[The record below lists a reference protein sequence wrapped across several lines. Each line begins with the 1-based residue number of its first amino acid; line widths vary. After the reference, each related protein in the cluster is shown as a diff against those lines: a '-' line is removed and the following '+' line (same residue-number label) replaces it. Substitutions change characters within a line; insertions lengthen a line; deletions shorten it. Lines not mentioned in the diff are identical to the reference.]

1 MAQTSTATKF
11 TTVRSLLNALA
22 RTMNLI
28 NPEMENHHQQTAYL
42 AYQTGAEMGL
52 GTEDLH
58 MIVVASLLHDL
69 GTIVKPQKENL
80 SQIESRRR
88 EVAHIGAE
96 MIRDLKQ
103 FRPVADVIELCQ
115 NSYLDNVRFAGTKE
129 PLVTLDTIHGKTQV
143 SMEQYIDVAG
153 CIHLADIISASWDEG
168 SGEIL
173 NQVSVYKKGVEAG
186 RGTEF
191 SDKVA
196 DAFLRLSDRE
206 YIWMDFA
213 LNPSF
218 LTFFT
223 GDMHDVDLEQTV
235 ELTQLASRIIDFRS
249 AFTAMHSAGV
259 AASARELARLAGM
272 SEEDCRKME
281 IAGNLHDIGKLRV
294 PNEILEKPGKLTD
307 VEFNKVK
314 EHTYYTR
321 LILADVEG
329 FEDIAGW
336 AAYHHE
342 KLNGRG
348 YPFHLDGSRLDLGS
362 RIMAVADIFSAIT
375 EERPYR
381 RPMNREQA
389 MKVMR
394 ENVERGGIC
403 GAIVKLLEENYD
415 AVNDARMK
423 KSREA
428 GARYFM
434 TYRPGGEDGAS
445 S

>member
-1 MAQTSTATKF
+1 MTEKTTTEKF

-28 NPEMENHHQQTAYL
+28 NPEMENHHQETAYL
-42 AYQTGAEMGL
+42 AYQIGAEMGL
-52 GTEDLH
+52 HTEDLH

-69 GTIVKPQKENL
+69 GTIVMPQKESL
-80 SQIESRRR
+80 TEIESHRR
-88 EVAHIGAE
+88 EIARIGAE
-96 MIRDLKQ
+96 MIRDLRTFQ
-103 FRPVADVIELCQ
+103 GVADIIELCQ
-115 NSYLDNVRFAGTKE
+115 NGYQDNVRFAEKKE
-129 PLVTLDTIHGKTQV
+129 SLMTLDTIHGRTQV
-143 SMEQYIDVAG
+143 SIDQYLDVAE
-153 CIHLADIISASWDEG
+153 CIHLADIISAVWNAY

-173 NQVSVYKKGVEAG
+173 NQVPGIRDGVEKV

-191 SDKVA
+191 SDKVVN
-196 DAFLRLSDRE
+196 AFLRLSNRE
-206 YIWMDFA
+206 YIWMDFI

-218 LTFFT
+218 LKYFT
-223 GDMHDVDLEQTV
+223 GDMHDVSLEQAL

-249 AFTAMHSAGV
+249 SFTAMHSAGV

-272 SEEDCRKME
+272 SAADCRRME

-307 VEFNKVK
+307 KEFNKVK
-314 EHTYYTR
+314 EHPYFTR
-321 LILADVEG
+321 LILMDVEG
-329 FEDIAGW
+329 FEDIANW
-336 AAYHHE
+336 AGNHHE

-348 YPFHLDGSRLDLGS
+348 YPFHLNENHLDLGS

-381 RPMNREQA
+381 KPMSREQA
-389 MKVMR
+389 MKVMW
-394 ENVERGGIC
+394 ENAGRGEIC
-403 GAIVKLLEENYD
+403 GKIVKLLDENYD
-415 AVNDARMK
+415 TVNEARME

-434 TYRPGGEDGAS
+434 TYRLNV
-445 S
+445 